1 MGWPLFPGITFRN
14 RGSHANR
21 IGLDFNWTLSDLGAM
36 IDSIRKAVNE
46 SLELKRAFF
55 QTNEQLIAQVAHEIC
70 SAFEQNRKVLL
81 FGNGGSAADAQHIAA
96 EWVGRFQRERKPLA
110 AIALTTDTSILT
122 AIGNDYGFDQVFLRQ
137 VKALGQKGDIAIAIS
152 TSGNSPNV
160 LLAADAAREMGM
172 ITVGL
177 TGRDGGKLGSSVQY
191 HLNVPHA
198 LSARIQEVHI
208 MVGHLLCELADDNM
222 KGL

>member
-1 MGWPLFPGITFRN
+1 MN
-14 RGSHANR
+14 H
-21 IGLDFNWTLSDLGAM
+21 
-36 IDSIRKAVNE
+36 SIRLAVAE
-46 SLELKRAFF
+46 SLELKRVFF
-55 QTNEQLIAQVAHEIC
+55 YKNEERIAEVAREIR
-70 SAFEQNRKVLL
+70 SAFDRGNKVLL

-96 EWVGRFQRERKPLA
+96 EWIGRFQCERQPYP

-137 VKALGQKGDIAIAIS
+137 IQALGRKGDIAIAIS

-160 LLAADAAREMGM
+160 LAATDAAVEAGL

-177 TGRDGGKLGSSVQY
+177 TGKDGGGLGAKVRY

-208 MVGHLLCELADDNM
+208 MIGHILCELVESDL
-222 KGL
+222 KGSQ

>member
-1 MGWPLFPGITFRN
+1 MR
-14 RGSHANR
+14 
-21 IGLDFNWTLSDLGAM
+21 DLIRATVAE
-36 IDSIRKAVNE
+36 SI
-46 SLELKRAFF
+46 ELKKDFF
-55 QTNEQLIAQVAHEIC
+55 LANDELIARVAREIC
-70 SAFEQNRKVLL
+70 SSLDRGNKVLL

-96 EWVGRFQRERKPLA
+96 EWVGRFKRERRALP

-122 AIGNDYGFDQVFLRQ
+122 AIGNDYGFDQIFARQ
-137 VKALGQKGDIAIAIS
+137 IHALGSKGDVAIALS
-152 TSGNSPNV
+152 TSGNSANV
-160 LLAADAAREMGM
+160 LLAADAAREMEL

-177 TGRDGGKLGSSVQY
+177 TGRDGGSLGAKVQY

-208 MVGHLLCELADDNM
+208 MVGHILCELVENNV

>member
-1 MGWPLFPGITFRN
+1 M
-14 RGSHANR
+14 
-21 IGLDFNWTLSDLGAM
+21 M
-36 IDSIRKAVNE
+36 DSIRAMVAE
-46 SLELKRAFF
+46 SLELKEAFF
-55 QTNEQLIAQVAHEIC
+55 RSNEQLIAHVAREIC
-70 SAFEQNRKVLL
+70 SAFDNGNKVLL
-81 FGNGGSAADAQHIAA
+81 YGNGGSAADAQHIAA
-96 EWVGRFQRERKPLA
+96 EWIGRFRRERGPIP

-122 AIGNDYGFDQVFLRQ
+122 AIGNDYGFDQIFIRQ
-137 VKALGQKGDIAIAIS
+137 IRALGRKGDVAIALS

-160 LLAADAAREMGM
+160 LLATDAAREMEL

-177 TGRDGGKLGSSVQY
+177 TGRDGGSLGPKVHY

-208 MVGHLLCELADDNM
+208 MIGHILCELVDENL